1 MNRRAFLGAAS
12 AVGIPALSGCGT
24 LEKVEEP
31 FVTYQLDGIFT
42 DNAVDEAIEFTV
54 EVLDGT
60 DPIYETQV
68 LLSALGA
75 DDGDSSTGIEAPWMD
90 ENARYGI
97 RVTSTAGE
105 QVTLTL
111 ADVLAYRTAAVHDKR
126 YIEYTVTYTGFFRLS
141 VNFSDEPR
149 T

>member
-1 MNRRAFLGAAS
+1 MNRRAFLGTAS
-12 AVGIPALSGCGT
+12 AVGISSLSGCST
-24 LEKVEEP
+24 LETVEEP

-54 EVLDGT
+54 EILDGT
-60 DPIYETQV
+60 DPIYDTPV
-68 LLSALGA
+68 TLSALDA
-75 DDGDSSTGIEAPWMD
+75 DDGDSSTVLEEPWMD

-105 QVTLTL
+105 QVALTL
-111 ADVLAYRTAAVHDKR
+111 SDVLTHRTRAVHDKP

-141 VNFSDEPR
+141 VNFHDEPR

>member
-12 AVGIPALSGCGT
+12 AVGIPSLAGCST

-31 FVTYQLDGIFT
+31 FVTYRLDGIFT

-60 DPIYETQV
+60 DPIDDTSV
-68 LLSALGA
+68 TLSALDA
-75 DDGDSSTGIEAPWMD
+75 DDGDSSMVLEEPWMD

-97 RVTSTAGE
+97 RVTSTDGE

-111 ADVLAYRTAAVHDKR
+111 ADVLTSRTAAVHDKP
-126 YIEYTVTYTGFFRLS
+126 YIEYTVIYTGFFRLS
-141 VNFSDEPR
+141 VNFYDEPR